1 MERKSQGGFKFHIQF
16 LLWNT
21 IPSVFLVLRV
31 LPSPVLFIL
40 SPTEILLQRPSG
52 PHNAF
57 TVDGL
62 GWGANMGIGTGTWSL
77 DSYVVGGKSWRR
89 ISHAKLA
96 KLGRASSKRQ
106 SKKARKG
113 REEVICKQDAALFEV
128 NPCRRPLLEP
138 LTQKSTELPWQ
149 IKRESQINNHC
160 NLNQL
165 AQCIRNR
172 GGRSQTTTIA
182 LRWSSFGEIS
192 SSFVGA
198 LPEVRGTLGWEP
210 YLCPPHFFHG
220 ESYCQM
226 QRQNNSD
233 IAAAGIC
240 RNF

>member
-1 MERKSQGGFKFHIQF
+1 MLLFGGEKKSGRLQISYPIPFMEHYPNPKCFPSFVRLAFSCPIHFKPNRDTAATPIWSSQRLHCR
-16 LLWNT
+16 W
-21 IPSVFLVLRV
+21 PRLR
-31 LPSPVLFIL
+31 SKY
-40 SPTEILLQRPSG
+40 
-52 PHNAF
+52 
-57 TVDGL
+57 
-62 GWGANMGIGTGTWSL
+62 GIGTGTWSL

-89 ISHAKLA
+89 IPHAKLA

-106 SKKARKG
+106 NKKERKG

-138 LTQKSTELPWQ
+138 PTQKSTELPWQ

-172 GGRSQTTTIA
+172 GGRSQTTTID

-198 LPEVRGTLGWEP
+198 LPEVWEP
-210 YLCPPHFFHG
+210 
-220 ESYCQM
+220 
-226 QRQNNSD
+226 
-233 IAAAGIC
+233 
-240 RNF
+240 